1 MTYHIVIDTNVI
13 IAALRS
19 KRGASNLLLRL
30 LGAGDWKAH
39 ISVPLVLEYEEICQ
53 RLLPSLSVS
62 LEQMENFLDYLCTV
76 CSHHKIFYLWRPYL
90 KDADDD
96 FLLDLAVEAGVDFI
110 VTFNKK
116 DFVGVE
122 KFAIQVLTPRE
133 FLQKTGD
140 LL

>member
-1 MTYHIVIDTNVI
+1 MAYHIVIDTNVI

-30 LGAGDWKAH
+30 LGTRNWQAH
-39 ISVPLVLEYEEICQ
+39 ISIPLILEYEEVCQ
-53 RLLPSLSVS
+53 RLLPSFGLS
-62 LEQMENFLDYLCTV
+62 LQQINDFLDYLCTV
-76 CSHHKIFYLWRPYL
+76 CSRHKIFYLWRPYL

-96 FLLDLAVEAGVDFI
+96 FLLDLAVEARADFI
-110 VTFNKK
+110 ITFNKK

-122 KFAIQVLTPRE
+122 KFAIQVLTPKE

-140 LL
+140 LP

>member
-1 MTYHIVIDTNVI
+1 MTYHIIIDTNVVV
-13 IAALRS
+13 AALRS

-30 LGAGDWKAH
+30 LGTKDWQAH
-39 ISVPLVLEYEEICQ
+39 LSIPLVLEYEEICQ
-53 RLLPSLSVS
+53 RLLAELSINLAQLS
-62 LEQMENFLDYLCTV
+62 DFLDYLCTV

-96 FLLDLAVEAGVDFI
+96 FLLDLAVEAGADFI
-110 VTFNKK
+110 ITFNKK

-122 KFAIQVLTPRE
+122 KFGIEVLTPKE

>member
-1 MTYHIVIDTNVI
+1 MAYNIVIDTNVI

-19 KRGASNLLLRL
+19 KQGAANLLLRL
-30 LGAGDWKAH
+30 LGTRGWQAH
-39 ISVPLVLEYEEICQ
+39 ISIPLVLEYEEICQ
-53 RLLPSLSVS
+53 RQQPSLLLSGGQ
-62 LEQMENFLDYLCTV
+62 LDDFLDYLCAI
-76 CSHHKIFYLWRPYL
+76 CLHHKIFYLWRPFL

-110 VTFNKK
+110 ITFNKK

-122 KFAIQVLTPRE
+122 KFAIQALTPKE

>member
-1 MTYHIVIDTNVI
+1 MRYQIVIDTNVI

-30 LGAGDWKAH
+30 LDVGDWKAH
-39 ISVPLVLEYEEICQ
+39 ISVPLIFEYEEVCY
-53 RLLPSLSVS
+53 RLSASLG
-62 LEQMENFLDYLCTV
+62 LNTEQINDFLDYLCSV
-76 CSHHKIFYLWRPYL
+76 CKHHKIFYLWRPYL

-110 VTFNKK
+110 ITFNKK
-116 DFVGVE
+116 DFIGVE
-122 KFAIQVLTPRE
+122 KFAIEVLTPKE

-140 LL
+140 LA

>member
-13 IAALRS
+13 IAAMRS

-30 LGAGDWKAH
+30 LGTGDWQAH
-39 ISVPLVLEYEEICQ
+39 ISIPLILEYEEICQ
-53 RLLPSLSVS
+53 RLLPPLGLSH
-62 LEQMENFLDYLCTV
+62 EQINDFLDYFCTV
-76 CSHHKIFYLWRPYL
+76 CHHHRIFYLWRPYL

-96 FLLDLAVEAGVDFI
+96 FLLDLAVEAGADFI
-110 VTFNKK
+110 ITFNKK

-122 KFAIQVLTPRE
+122 KFAIQALTPKE